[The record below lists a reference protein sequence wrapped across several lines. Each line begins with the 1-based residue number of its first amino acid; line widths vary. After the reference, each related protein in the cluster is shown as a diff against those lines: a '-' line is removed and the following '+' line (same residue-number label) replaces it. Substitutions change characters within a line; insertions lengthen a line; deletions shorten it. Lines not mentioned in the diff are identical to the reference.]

1 MRASTAMASLFHS
14 AAATA
19 RRTLAPLA
27 AFALVACAGGP
38 LGGTA
43 DEQLPTGG
51 YASSAA
57 SPVLTT
63 SHDWLV
69 EGRPVRLVL
78 SEPAQPQRLPVIV
91 YLPGLGEVAGSGDRW
106 RAAWADAGYAV
117 VSLQPLLEDE
127 TAWTSSLA
135 RDGDFKALGRE
146 RYGADATRQRVAS
159 LRAALSEARRRSR
172 LGEAAWSRIDWDRA
186 AIAGF
191 DLGAYTAL
199 ASLQAG
205 QSAPDAAEPVR
216 FRAALV
222 ISPYASV
229 PRRAADERRD
239 VDDVPVL
246 AIGGDA
252 DGDPLGIVDASAPAD
267 RFLDGLRGRGSLVL
281 WMAGLT
287 HANLSGSAAV
297 DRANERKPQAS
308 GGEGLGRR
316 RKGSASADAGLL
328 GPRHVESGEPEIIP
342 DLSPAAARARM
353 QQAAQ
358 VGTAFLDAVLRG
370 DDRARAWLATSAQPW
385 LGARGELRRPGAG
398 ERTR

>member
-1 MRASTAMASLFHS
+1 MASLPGS
-14 AAATA
+14 AAASTPA
-19 RRTLAPLA
+19 ATLLA
-27 AFALVACAGGP
+27 LLLPVVLAGCAGGP
-38 LGGTA
+38 GGEA
-43 DEQLPTGG
+43 SYEQLRPGG
-51 YASSAA
+51 YASSAPA
-57 SPVLTT
+57 PALAT

-69 EGRPVRLVL
+69 DGRPVRLLL
-78 SEPAQPQRLPVIV
+78 SEPAQPQLLPVVV
-91 YLPGLGEVAGSGDRW
+91 YLPGLGESAGSGDRW
-106 RAAWADAGYAV
+106 RTAWAEAGYAV

-135 RDGDFKALGRE
+135 RGGDFKALGRE
-146 RYGADATRQRVAS
+146 RYGAEATRQRVAL
-159 LRAALSEARRRSR
+159 LRAVLSEARRRSR

-199 ASLQAG
+199 ALLQPS
-205 QSAPDAAEPVR
+205 QSTPDVAEPVR

-229 PRRAADERRD
+229 PRRAADERGD

-252 DGDPLGIVDASAPAD
+252 DGDPLGIVDAGAPAD
-267 RFLDGLRGRGSLVL
+267 RFLDGLRGPGSQVL

-328 GPRHVESGEPEIIP
+328 GPRRVDSGELEVIP

-370 DDRARAWLATSAQPW
+370 DDRARAWLATAQPW
-385 LGARGELRRPGAG
+385 LGTRGELRRPGAS
-398 ERTR
+398 TR